1 MHPDACPKPV
11 AALILDE
18 SVFWDRISSHVMAA
32 DSHEGFRLRFGLNGF
47 LYLFSRD
54 DSKKIFLYFGYYTII
69 NKKTYIHIYMV
80 VAKIAYSSILS
91 IVRNEAERA
100 ICNSN

>member
-1 MHPDACPKPV
+1 M
-11 AALILDE
+11 I
-18 SVFWDRISSHVMAA
+18 
-32 DSHEGFRLRFGLNGF
+32 
-47 LYLFSRD
+47 
-54 DSKKIFLYFGYYTII
+54 SKKIFLYFGYYTII